1 MIPMQTDERLNT
13 ITHLIGLLLAVAGSI
28 VLLNK
33 AAASDDAWKIV
44 SFSVFAAAM
53 VLLYAASTLFHSAS
67 GPMKAVWARLDHCA
81 IYLLIAGTYTP
92 LTLITLRGPIGWGL
106 AAAIWTMALFG
117 ISRELWFRR
126 QGPPS
131 VVLYVVMGWIG
142 LAAAIPI
149 AQRLPV
155 DGIFWLLLGAGLYT
169 LGIVFYAKDARWR
182 HAHGVWHLFVLG
194 GTVSHY
200 IVFLTFVA

>member
-1 MIPMQTDERLNT
+1 MQTDERLNT
-13 ITHLIGLLLAVAGSI
+13 VTHLIGLLLAVAGSI

-44 SFSVFAAAM
+44 SFSIFAAAM
-53 VLLYAASTLFHSAS
+53 VLLYAASTLFHSAR
-67 GPMKAVWARLDHCA
+67 GPMKAIWARLDHCA

-92 LTLITLRGPIGWGL
+92 LALITLRGPIGWSL
-106 AAAIWTMALFG
+106 AAAIWTMTLFG
-117 ISRELWFRR
+117 IGRELWFRR
-126 QGPPS
+126 HGPPS
-131 VVLYVVMGWIG
+131 VALYVVMGWLG
-142 LAAAIPI
+142 LATAIPI
-149 AQRLPV
+149 AKRLPV
-155 DGIFWLLLGAGLYT
+155 DGIFWLLLGTGLYT
-169 LGIVFYAKDARWR
+169 LGIAFYAKDARWR